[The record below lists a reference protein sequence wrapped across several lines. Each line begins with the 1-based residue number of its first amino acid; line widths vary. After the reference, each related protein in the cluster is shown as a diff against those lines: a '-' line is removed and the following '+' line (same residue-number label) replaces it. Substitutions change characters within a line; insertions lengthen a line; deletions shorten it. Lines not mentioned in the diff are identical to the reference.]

1 MADHD
6 LETHPWLNEFDKKSD
21 KQKMDTVINQIK
33 YLESLVG
40 TISVIIMFSICVFIV
55 LFGMSIIGGNINI
68 SSLISIIK

>member
-1 MADHD
+1 MANHD

-40 TISVIIMFSICVFIV
+40 TISIILISFICVFVV
-55 LFGMSIIGGNINI
+55 LAGMSVVFGSVSI
-68 SSLISIIK
+68 SSLISLIK